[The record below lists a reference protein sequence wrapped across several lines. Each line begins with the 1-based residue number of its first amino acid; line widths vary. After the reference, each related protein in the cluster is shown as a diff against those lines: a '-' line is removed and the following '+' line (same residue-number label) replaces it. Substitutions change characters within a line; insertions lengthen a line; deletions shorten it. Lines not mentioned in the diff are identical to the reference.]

1 MATRGVLGWNG
12 WAVSPAYRSA
22 NVVVMGG
29 TPESAVMRAM
39 ERAAQKY
46 GEDQDWSAWQFR
58 AEPVP
63 RGSGDVVR
71 SAWRDGAF
79 VRL

>member
-39 ERAAQKY
+39 ERAAQK
-46 GEDQDWSAWQFR
+46 S
-58 AEPVP
+58 

>member
-1 MATRGVLGWNG
+1 
-12 WAVSPAYRSA
+12 
-22 NVVVMGG
+22 
-29 TPESAVMRAM
+29 MRAM